1 MRSENKIDLRLI
13 TRKMLSLGLP
23 ALVLAVTASAAIV
36 TTPAGSATS
45 GPVSA
50 SATFITG
57 NGFVNITLTDLQ
69 INPSNSSQL
78 LSSLSFTL
86 DSGATSGTLFM
97 NTGTQVSVNS
107 TGTPS
112 MGSNGSVGWGLT
124 NNGTG
129 GMQLSAGGST
139 GLIIGLPSSG
149 GTYSSAGS
157 TIDGHSFVLQSVQFI
172 IDISGV
178 TSNTKITSATFGFG
192 TTPGQFSVKGC
203 LSTDSTCGQTTLSLV
218 SQVPEPVTLLLTG
231 SGLIGL
237 FFLRRRR
244 A

>member
-1 MRSENKIDLRLI
+1 MRSEKKIDLRLI
-13 TRKMLSLGLP
+13 RRKMLALGLP
-23 ALVLAVTASAAIV
+23 ALVLAVTASAATV
-36 TTPAGSATS
+36 TSSTPSGSTTT

-69 INPSNSSQL
+69 INPSSAAQL
-78 LSSLSFTL
+78 LSGLSFTL
-86 DSGATSGTLFM
+86 DNGATSGTLFM

-107 TGTPS
+107 SGTPS
-112 MGSNGSVGWGLT
+112 IGSTGAAGWGLS
-124 NNGTG
+124 GL
-129 GMQLSAGGST
+129 QLSAGSAT
-139 GLIIGLPSSG
+139 GLIIGPSSG
-149 GTYSSAGS
+149 GTYSGAGS

-172 IDISGV
+172 IDISNV
-178 TSNTKITSATFGFG
+178 TSTTKVSSATFGFG

-203 LSTDSTCGQTTLSLV
+203 MSTDTSCGQTLSLV
-218 SQVPEPVTLLLTG
+218 SQAPEPVSLLLTG